1 VTFPLRLKHLPTETD
16 TYSESCANERNPE
29 VSELMKTAEGKSL
42 MGKNPTTMT
51 LVPMLVL
58 MTWICGCGGTKSQAD
73 DSANAAHVAVVKVA
87 RQNVTSTLEIAS
99 ELQPFQEIDV
109 YAKVAGYI
117 QQLNVDWG
125 THVKQGQVL
134 AVLEIPELQQQVQQ
148 DEAAVR
154 RSEQDLARSREDL
167 ARAQSSYSVAHVTYQ
182 RLTDVQ
188 KTRPE
193 LMAQQEV
200 DVAQGKDAEAGAGVS
215 AAKDSQAAAEEGIA
229 SAKALLEKD
238 KAMFAYARIVAPFDG
253 VVTRIDAYKGALLPA
268 GTSTN
273 SGNSA
278 LCHLSQV
285 NLLRLVIPVPER
297 AVPDIRA
304 GESVAVEVSALKKTF
319 SAQIV
324 RTADQIDEQTRTMHT
339 ELNVPNP
346 NYELVPGMYAS
357 VKIPLHTAANAL
369 TLPIQAVVAG
379 AAGEGSVLV
388 VNSSNH
394 LEKRSVKLGLESATD
409 YEIVSGLREGEMVVF
424 GEQEQYK
431 AGQLVQPNL
440 TNPTGAE

>member
-1 VTFPLRLKHLPTETD
+1 
-16 TYSESCANERNPE
+16 
-29 VSELMKTAEGKSL
+29 MKTAETRNHYR
-42 MGKNPTTMT
+42 NPRTAAFVAAVLLVTMW
-51 LVPMLVL
+51 VAA
-58 MTWICGCGGTKSQAD
+58 CAD
-73 DSANAAHVAVVKVA
+73 RKKLEDDPANAPHAAVVKVS
-87 RQNVTSTLEIAS
+87 RQDLTSTLEIAS

-117 QQLNVDWG
+117 QKLNVDWG
-125 THVKQGQVL
+125 THVKQGDVL

-154 RSEQDLARSREDL
+154 RSQQDLARSREDL
-167 ARAQSSYSVAHVTYQ
+167 ARAQSTYSVAHVTYQ
-182 RLTDVQ
+182 RLIDVQ

-193 LMAQQEV
+193 LMAQQEI
-200 DVAQGKDAEAGAGVS
+200 DVAQGKDTEASAGVS
-215 AAKDSQAAAEEGIA
+215 AAQDSQAAAEEGIA

-238 KAMFAYARIVAPFDG
+238 KAMFAYARIIAPFDG

-304 GESVAVEVSALKKTF
+304 GENVAVEVSALKKTF

-324 RTADQIDEQTRTMHT
+324 RLADQIDAPTRTMHT

-357 VKIPLHTAANAL
+357 AKIPLHTASNVL
-369 TLPIQAVVAG
+369 TIPIQSVVSNG
-379 AAGEGSVLV
+379 TGEGSVLL
-388 VNSSNH
+388 VNNSHH

-409 YEIVSGLREGEMVVF
+409 YEIISGLREGELVVF
-424 GEQEQYK
+424 GEQEQYR
-431 AGQLVQPNL
+431 GGELVQPNL
-440 TNPTGAE
+440 VNPAGME

>member
-1 VTFPLRLKHLPTETD
+1 MQTSHAKTFRGENLVGAPLLFTVMVTLW
-16 TYSESCANERNPE
+16 
-29 VSELMKTAEGKSL
+29 V
-42 MGKNPTTMT
+42 
-51 LVPMLVL
+51 
-58 MTWICGCGGTKSQAD
+58 CGCGGTKAVAED
-73 DSANAAHVAVVKVA
+73 PANAPHVAVVKVA
-87 RQNVTSTLEIAS
+87 RQNLTSTLEIAS

-154 RSEQDLARSREDL
+154 RSEQDLARSREEL
-167 ARAQSSYSVAHVTYQ
+167 ARAQSAYSVAHVTYQ

-193 LMAQQEV
+193 LVAQQEV
-200 DVAQGKDAEAGAGVS
+200 DVAQGKDAEAGAGAS
-215 AAKDSQAAAEEGIA
+215 AAKDAQSAAEEGIA
-229 SAKALLEKD
+229 SAKALLAKD
-238 KAMFAYARIVAPFDG
+238 RALFAYARIVAPFDG

-297 AVPDIRA
+297 AVPDIRT
-304 GESVAVEVSALKKTF
+304 GESVTVEVSALKKTF

-324 RTADQIDEQTRTMHT
+324 RTADQIDVQTRTMHT

-346 NYELVPGMYAS
+346 NYEMVPGMYAS
-357 VKIPLHTAANAL
+357 VKIPLHTVSNAL
-369 TLPIQAVVAG
+369 TLPIQAVVSG
-379 AAGEGSVLV
+379 TSGEGSVLV
-388 VNSSNH
+388 VDSSQH
-394 LEKRSVKLGLESATD
+394 LQKRNVKLGLESATD
-409 YEIVSGLREGEMVVF
+409 YEILSGLHEGDLVVF
-424 GEQEQYK
+424 GEQDQYK
-431 AGQLVQPNL
+431 AGQLVQPNVIDP
-440 TNPTGAE
+440 TANPSGPASIAPTPAGAR

>member
-1 VTFPLRLKHLPTETD
+1 MSVLTDFEVRGSALMQTSHAKNFRSENLVGAPLLFTVMVTLW
-16 TYSESCANERNPE
+16 
-29 VSELMKTAEGKSL
+29 V
-42 MGKNPTTMT
+42 
-51 LVPMLVL
+51 
-58 MTWICGCGGTKSQAD
+58 CGCGGTKAVAED
-73 DSANAAHVAVVKVA
+73 PANAPHVAVVKVA
-87 RQNVTSTLEIAS
+87 RQNLTSTLEIAS

-154 RSEQDLARSREDL
+154 RSEQDLARSREEL
-167 ARAQSSYSVAHVTYQ
+167 ARAQSAYSVAHVTYQ

-193 LMAQQEV
+193 LVAQQEV
-200 DVAQGKDAEAGAGVS
+200 DVAQGKDAEAGAGAS
-215 AAKDSQAAAEEGIA
+215 AAKDAQSAAEEGIA
-229 SAKALLEKD
+229 SAKALLAKD
-238 KAMFAYARIVAPFDG
+238 RALFAYARIVAPFDG

-273 SGNSA
+273 AGNSA

-297 AVPDIRA
+297 AVPDIRT

-319 SAQIV
+319 DAQIV
-324 RTADQIDEQTRTMHT
+324 RTADQIDTQTRTMHT
-339 ELNVPNP
+339 ELNVPNA

-357 VKIPLHTAANAL
+357 VKIPLHTAANVL

-379 AAGEGSVLV
+379 TSGEGSVLV
-388 VNSSNH
+388 VNGSNH
-394 LEKRSVKLGLESATD
+394 VEKRSVKLGLESSTD

-431 AGQLVQPNL
+431 GGQLVQPNL
-440 TNPTGAE
+440 TNPTEAE

>member
-1 VTFPLRLKHLPTETD
+1 MRHAKLFLFAELLLTAAALAGCSEKRL
-16 TYSESCANERNPE
+16 N
-29 VSELMKTAEGKSL
+29 AED
-42 MGKNPTTMT
+42 P
-51 LVPMLVL
+51 
-58 MTWICGCGGTKSQAD
+58 
-73 DSANAAHVAVVKVA
+73 ANAPHVAVVKAA
-87 RQNVTSTLEIAS
+87 RQNLTSTLEIAS

-167 ARAQSSYSVAHVTYQ
+167 TRVQSAYSVAHVTYQ

-200 DVAQGKDAEAGAGVS
+200 DVAQGKDAEAAAGVS

-238 KAMFAYARIVAPFDG
+238 RAMFAYARIVAPFDG

-273 SGNSA
+273 AGNSA

-304 GESVAVEVSALKKTF
+304 GENVAVEVSALKKTF
-319 SAQIV
+319 NAQIV
-324 RTADQIDEQTRTMHT
+324 RTADQIDAQTRTMHT

-346 NYELVPGMYAS
+346 TYELVPGMYAS
-357 VKIPLHTAANAL
+357 VKIPLHTASNVL

-379 AAGEGSVLV
+379 TGGDGAVLV
-388 VNSSNH
+388 VNGSNH

-409 YEIVSGLREGEMVVF
+409 YEIVSGLHEGAMVVF

-440 TNPTGAE
+440 TNPAA